1 MGDMDENP
9 ANKKVVSVMYLSL
22 GEAARKQFKDDYP
35 HTRLWNLTIE
45 ALITMCN
52 ECFLEKKNEIERYTA
67 MTFSPECN
75 NLENRFTNFGT
86 LLTDWQFH
94 TTLIELPRHWY

>member
-52 ECFLEKKNEIERYTA
+52 ECFLKKKR
-67 MTFSPECN
+67 
-75 NLENRFTNFGT
+75 NRT
-86 LLTDWQFH
+86 LYRHDVFARMQQPGESLHQFWH
-94 TTLIELPRHWY
+94 TLNGLAVPYDFD